1 MIRSKA
7 VNTEGFLD
15 VSDGGMGVDI
25 QGCYRLVGSVEGGWS
40 VGSSDD
46 PINRSLVVAIGW
58 SLIGSRVTLV
68 HGICFVSCFFVGC
81 YVCVETLSLYVFTL

>member
-1 MIRSKA
+1 MIRGKA
-7 VNTEGFLD
+7 INTKSFLD
-15 VSDGGMGVDI
+15 VSNSSVGVDV
-25 QGCYRLVGSVEGGWS
+25 QGRYGVVDSVEGGRTRRTC
-40 VGSSDD
+40 DD

-81 YVCVETLSLYVFTL
+81 YVCL